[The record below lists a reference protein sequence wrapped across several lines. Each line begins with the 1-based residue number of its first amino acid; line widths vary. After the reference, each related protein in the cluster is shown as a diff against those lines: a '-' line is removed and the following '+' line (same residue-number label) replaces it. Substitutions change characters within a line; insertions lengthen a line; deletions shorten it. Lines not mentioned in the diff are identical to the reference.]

1 MELPG
6 FQETKLQR
14 IGDTH
19 YKTSRIVF
27 DREAALAKAPQHL
40 IPTLEDLFHR
50 IDETELLINFYELEN
65 GKRTNDP
72 RSSLLARF
80 TENEIMSLRA
90 RASKITPRR
99 YLQLRHYLVEL
110 RTEQYTYYDSIDNA
124 IMPHVEVHIEL
135 DPGILRID
143 EDIAVRPFG
152 LMNGTELA
160 RKIFMWP
167 PDPFQFTEEELK
179 KVSDMIWADPPKTYI
194 DFENPEHIL
203 ALYKNY
209 NELRG
214 DMEEDPDQLY
224 GSAASIIETLEFYEK
239 MAKLTDSQRDL
250 LQMKIQQKSNGQ
262 IQDFLNEKYG
272 TTYNDNYI
280 STIYRQKVL
289 PSIAQAATYHKQIME
304 NIFYP
309 ENFKKCKDCGRLLLK
324 SPDFFMRQKK
334 SSDGFAPR
342 CKSCQ
347 KTKREE
353 RKRK

>member
-1 MELPG
+1 MKNRLRLDFSLQTAEERLAFLDSYLPTLTFVPNEHEQETLSDYVLWGKNQDGLNAQQEGIAVIKEWAPNSQVESLDGLMELPG

-250 LQMKIQQKSNGQ
+250 L
-262 IQDFLNEKYG
+262 
-272 TTYNDNYI
+272 
-280 STIYRQKVL
+280 
-289 PSIAQAATYHKQIME
+289 
-304 NIFYP
+304 
-309 ENFKKCKDCGRLLLK
+309 
-324 SPDFFMRQKK
+324 
-334 SSDGFAPR
+334 
-342 CKSCQ
+342 
-347 KTKREE
+347 
-353 RKRK
+353 